1 MLLLPAIDLM
11 DGQVVRLRRGLA
23 AEKVVYS
30 NDPVSIA
37 KKWQDAGADWL
48 HLVDLD
54 AAFSGEPKN
63 LPCVE
68 SICAAVD
75 LPCQLGGGM
84 RSRQNIA
91 AAFDRGVRRVI
102 LGTKAYESTGFLKD
116 MCQEFGGKR
125 IAVGIDA
132 KDGLV
137 AVKGWT
143 ETTSRRAVDLA
154 LSAQQAGTETVIY
167 TDIATDG
174 MLEGPNYSA
183 LTELLNLLDC
193 NLIASGGVS
202 SSDDILRLAAM
213 PGLYGAIIGKALYEG
228 KIVPPLPR
236 LKYSA

>member
-1 MLLLPAIDLM
+1 MLLFPAIDLM

-23 AEKVVYS
+23 ADKVIYS

-37 KKWQDAGADWL
+37 KRWQDAGADWL

-54 AAFSGEPKN
+54 AAFSGEPQN
-63 LPCVE
+63 LPSIE
-68 SICAAVD
+68 SICTAVD
-75 LPCQLGGGM
+75 VPCQLGGGM

-91 AAFDRGVRRVI
+91 AAFDSGVRRVI
-102 LGTKAYESTGFLKD
+102 LGTKAYQSTDFLKNA
-116 MCQEFGGKR
+116 CQEFGGER

-132 KDGLV
+132 KEGLV

-143 ETTSRRAVDLA
+143 ETTSKRAVDLA
-154 LSAQQAGTETVIY
+154 LSVQEAGAETVIY

-183 LTELLNLLDC
+183 LKELLELLDC

-202 SSDDILRLAAM
+202 SPDDILRLAAM

-236 LKYSA
+236 LK

>member
-63 LPCVE
+63 LPCIE

-102 LGTKAYESTGFLKD
+102 LGTKAYESTGFLRD
-116 MCQEFGGKR
+116 VCQEFGGER

-154 LSAQQAGTETVIY
+154 LSAQEAGAKTVIY

-236 LKYSA
+236 LK

>member
-1 MLLLPAIDLM
+1 
-11 DGQVVRLRRGLA
+11 
-23 AEKVVYS
+23 
-30 NDPVSIA
+30 
-37 KKWQDAGADWL
+37 
-48 HLVDLD
+48 
-54 AAFSGEPKN
+54 
-63 LPCVE
+63 
-68 SICAAVD
+68 
-75 LPCQLGGGM
+75 M

-102 LGTKAYESTGFLKD
+102 LGTKAYESTSFLRD
-116 MCQEFGGKR
+116 VCQEFGGER
-125 IAVGIDA
+125 IAVGIDT

-143 ETTSRRAVDLA
+143 ETTSNRAVDLA
-154 LSAQQAGTETVIY
+154 LSAQEAGAKTVIY

-183 LTELLNLLDC
+183 LTELLSLLDC

-228 KIVPPLPR
+228 KVVPPLPR
-236 LKYSA
+236 LK

>member
-1 MLLLPAIDLM
+1 M

-23 AEKVVYS
+23 SEKVVYS
-30 NDPVSIA
+30 SDPVSIA
-37 KKWQDAGADWL
+37 RKWQDAGADWL
-48 HLVDLD
+48 HLVELN

-63 LPCVE
+63 LPCIE

-84 RSRQNIA
+84 RTRQNIA

-116 MCQEFGGKR
+116 VCQEFGGER

-154 LSAQQAGTETVIY
+154 LSAQQAGAKTVIY

-183 LTELLNLLDC
+183 LRELLDLLDC

-202 SSDDILRLAAM
+202 SLDDILRLAAM
-213 PGLYGAIIGKALYEG
+213 PGLYGAIIGKALYER
-228 KIVPPLPR
+228 KIVPPFPR

>member
-1 MLLLPAIDLM
+1 MLLFPAIDLM
-11 DGQVVRLRRGLA
+11 DRQVVRLRRGLA
-23 AEKVVYS
+23 AEKVIYS

-63 LPCVE
+63 LPCIE
-68 SICAAVD
+68 NICAAVD
-75 LPCQLGGGM
+75 VPCQLGGGM

-91 AAFDRGVRRVI
+91 AAFESGVRRVI
-102 LGTKAYESTGFLKD
+102 LGTKAYQSIDFLVD
-116 MCQEFGGKR
+116 ACQEFGGER

-137 AVKGWT
+137 AVEGWT
-143 ETTSRRAVDLA
+143 ETTSKRAVDLA
-154 LSAQQAGTETVIY
+154 LSAQEAGAETVIY

-183 LTELLNLLDC
+183 LKELLNLLDC

-202 SSDDILRLAAM
+202 GPDDILRLAAM

-228 KIVPPLPR
+228 KIVTPLPR
-236 LKYSA
+236 LK

>member
-1 MLLLPAIDLM
+1 MLLFPAIDLM
-11 DGQVVRLRRGLA
+11 DGQVVRLKRGRLS
-23 AEKVVYS
+23 EKVIYS

-37 KKWQDAGADWL
+37 KKWQEAGADWL

-63 LPCVE
+63 LPCIE
-68 SICAAVD
+68 SICEAVD
-75 LPCQLGGGM
+75 VPCQLGGGM

-91 AAFDRGVRRVI
+91 AAFDSGVRRVI
-102 LGTKAYESTGFLKD
+102 LGTKAYESTSFLWEA
-116 MCQEFGGKR
+116 CQEFGAER

-154 LSAQQAGTETVIY
+154 LSAQQGGAQTVIY

-183 LTELLNLLDC
+183 LTELLSLLDC

-202 SSDDILRLAAM
+202 SSEDLLRLAAL

-228 KIVPPLPR
+228 KVLPPLPR
-236 LKYSA
+236 LK